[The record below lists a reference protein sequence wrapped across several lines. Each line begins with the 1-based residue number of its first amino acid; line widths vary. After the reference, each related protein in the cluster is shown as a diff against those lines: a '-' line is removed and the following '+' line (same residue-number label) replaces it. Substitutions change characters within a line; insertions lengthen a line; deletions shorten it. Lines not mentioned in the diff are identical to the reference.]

1 MASSIAPG
9 SRTKEAAMSVF
20 TEGEIEYLEGQ
31 RLARLATVSEDAAPH
46 VVPVGFRVDPEAGVI
61 EVGGHGLS
69 RSKKWR
75 DLKANPKVA
84 LVVDDLASVQP
95 WTPRGIEVRGR
106 AELHDE
112 GGEEK
117 FGPGWDRA
125 WLTIR
130 PKRIVS
136 WGVNGPAFSPGGRSA
151 RTVGEEAQP

>member
-1 MASSIAPG
+1 MG
-9 SRTKEAAMSVF
+9 VF
-20 TEGEIEYLEGQ
+20 TDGEIEYLKSQ
-31 RLARLATVSEDAAPH
+31 RLARLATVSEGAAPH
-46 VVPVGFRVDPEAGVI
+46 VVPVGFRVNPEIGVI

-69 RSKKWR
+69 TSKKWR

-95 WTPRGIEVRGR
+95 WTPRGIEVRGH

-112 GGEEK
+112 GGEK

-130 PKRIVS
+130 PRRIVS
-136 WGVNGPAFSPGGRSA
+136 WGVNGPAFSSEGRSA
-151 RTVGEEAQP
+151 RSVDE